1 MKLNIAV
8 YSTEKIFNKL
18 NKHNNQYNN
27 QNHKKNIIKHTSEYK
42 EICDDLNA
50 GNNYDMIFIDLALSN
65 AELLMGHIRK
75 DLSDHST
82 KIILIAH
89 RKTIPASVIKYKP
102 TDCFVKS
109 ISYDEY
115 SGLIKA
121 CESDAEKKYFLY
133 TDGNRHYKIDV
144 SKIIYI
150 TKKNQKLFIKTLS
163 KDIAFRG
170 SLCKC
175 AEQESVSEFLSI
187 QSACIVNPD
196 HIIRYEDKKVYVS
209 SGEELSISRR
219 KERILKDYYFES

>member
-8 YSTEKIFNKL
+8 YSTEKIYKKL
-18 NKHNNQYNN
+18 SKYNDQYNA
-27 QNHKKNIIKHTSEYK
+27 QNHTNNTINRTSEYK
-42 EICDDLNA
+42 ELSDDLNA
-50 GNNYDMIFIDLALSN
+50 GNNYDIIFIDLALSN
-65 AELLMGHIRK
+65 AELLMEHIRN

-82 KIILIAH
+82 KIVLISH
-89 RKTIPASVIKYKP
+89 SKTIRASVIKYKP

-115 SGLIKA
+115 SDLIKA

-150 TKKNQKLFIKTLS
+150 TKKDQKLFIKTVS
-163 KDIAFRG
+163 KDIAIRG
-170 SLCKC
+170 SLRKC
-175 AEQESVSEFLSI
+175 AEQESLSEFLYI

>member
-8 YSTEKIFNKL
+8 YSTEKIYKKL
-18 NKHNNQYNN
+18 SNHNDQYNVIN
-27 QNHKKNIIKHTSEYK
+27 NRNNSIKHISEYK
-42 EICDDLNA
+42 AIYDDLSA

-65 AELLMGHIRK
+65 AELLMDHIRNN
-75 DLSDHST
+75 LSDCST
-82 KIILIAH
+82 KIILISH

-102 TDCFVKS
+102 TDCFFKT
-109 ISYDEY
+109 ISYEEY
-115 SGLIKA
+115 ADLIKA

-175 AEQESVSEFLSI
+175 AEQESVSDFLYI

-209 SGEELSISRR
+209 NGEELSISRR